1 MEYSECMKKYG
12 SDKPDLRIQQQLQEI
27 QNTNENKVMQR
38 MNGVNIRN
46 RMIHFPKMAG
56 LVTNS
61 KLKQIMKGIDG
72 VNMKNLR
79 IVRVISIFYW
89 Y

>member
-1 MEYSECMKKYG
+1 
-12 SDKPDLRIQQQLQEI
+12 
-27 QNTNENKVMQR
+27 

-56 LVTNS
+56 LLTNS

-79 IVRVISIFYW
+79 IVRVISILLVFIHSVQLIKN
-89 Y
+89 

>member
-1 MEYSECMKKYG
+1 
-12 SDKPDLRIQQQLQEI
+12 
-27 QNTNENKVMQR
+27 

-61 KLKQIMKGIDG
+61 KLTQIMKGIDG

-79 IVRVISIFYW
+79 IVRVISILLVFIHSVQLIKN
-89 Y
+89 

>member
-1 MEYSECMKKYG
+1 
-12 SDKPDLRIQQQLQEI
+12 
-27 QNTNENKVMQR
+27 

-56 LVTNS
+56 LLTNS

-79 IVRVISIFYW
+79 IVRVMSILLVFIHSVQLIKN
-89 Y
+89 

>member
-1 MEYSECMKKYG
+1 
-12 SDKPDLRIQQQLQEI
+12 
-27 QNTNENKVMQR
+27 

-56 LVTNS
+56 LLTNS

-79 IVRVISIFYW
+79 IVRVVSILLVFIHSVQLIKN
-89 Y
+89 

>member
-1 MEYSECMKKYG
+1 
-12 SDKPDLRIQQQLQEI
+12 
-27 QNTNENKVMQR
+27 

-79 IVRVISIFYW
+79 IVRVMSILLVFIHSVQLIKN
-89 Y
+89 

>member
-1 MEYSECMKKYG
+1 
-12 SDKPDLRIQQQLQEI
+12 
-27 QNTNENKVMQR
+27 

-79 IVRVISIFYW
+79 IVRVVSILLVFIHSVQLIKN
-89 Y
+89 

>member
-1 MEYSECMKKYG
+1 
-12 SDKPDLRIQQQLQEI
+12 
-27 QNTNENKVMQR
+27 

-56 LVTNS
+56 LLTNS
-61 KLKQIMKGIDG
+61 KLKQILKGMDG

-79 IVRVISIFYW
+79 IIRVMTLSLVLICSVQLIKN
-89 Y
+89 